1 MTPGH
6 VSPEVPERVVLV
18 EHVVVAGDI
27 SKHTIRVVDPVLNWR
42 EVKLRT
48 VELCVVSL
56 LPMN

>member
-18 EHVVVAGDI
+18 EHVVVARDV
-27 SKHTIRVVDPVLNWR
+27 SEHTIGVVDPVLYWR

-56 LPMN
+56 LPTN